1 MLLRKRL
8 KKGGTVLKVGRGH
21 TERGQK
27 KGKMCMLKN
36 LKLCENGTNSTDH
49 FLGVFRMKTL
59 DCLVQYQRIHNGG
72 SKLL

>member
-1 MLLRKRL
+1 MLLRRRL
-8 KKGGTVLKVGRGH
+8 KKGGTVLKVGRRH

-49 FLGVFRMKTL
+49 FLGVF
-59 DCLVQYQRIHNGG
+59 
-72 SKLL
+72 